1 MSIAI
6 GIGIGLLAG
15 VLAGMLGVGGGVILV
30 PGMVL
35 LLGVEQHTAQGVSL
49 AVITLMALVGAFTHY
64 RQENVRLGL
73 ALWIIPAAVIF
84 SFLGGLVA
92 DTIDASLL
100 RQIFGALLIVTGI
113 VMVLGRWPRIR
124 YEETDSKGEARCRH

>member
-49 AVITLMALVGAFTHY
+49 AVITLMALVGTFTHY
-64 RQENVRLGL
+64 RQENVRLRV

-84 SFLGGLVA
+84 SFLGGMVA

-113 VMVLGRWPRIR
+113 VMVLGRWGR
-124 YEETDSKGEARCRH
+124 G